1 MPVKTLAMRR
11 LNGQKRSFYC
21 DDGIH
26 HCNIDFYPAELVE
39 KIITDLS
46 DQVLEGRKK
55 WNSLF
60 DQFKAKRKELRDD
73 RHAAIAEL
81 HALQDK
87 MCEDVFYGVTPSH
100 IACPPLRN
108 AAYIT
113 NKTRRNYFLA
123 LARAAETGRRFWAK
137 EGIFALREGRKK
149 DSEKAYKMELRR
161 SRQVRVFTEKA
172 MEVKI

>member
-1 MPVKTLAMRR
+1 MPVKTIAMQR
-11 LNGQKRSFYC
+11 LKGHEHSCYNSWTHRQET
-21 DDGIH
+21 
-26 HCNIDFYPAELVE
+26 FYPADLVE

-46 DQVLEGRKK
+46 NEVLEGRKK

-73 RHAAIAEL
+73 RHAAISEL

-113 NKTRRNYFLA
+113 NKTRRNCFLA

-161 SRQVRVFTEKA
+161 SRQVRVFTAKA